1 MAANQEN
8 KSEKIRRAIYGSPE
22 SLLKIGQK
30 SIQCY
35 VLDDG
40 TAVLSG
46 RGMLDALGIEKS
58 HGGKL
63 SEFINRISRNGIIDS
78 DLAMGLNNPIKFTR
92 PGRGGKPSNG
102 YEATILTS
110 VCRAILTARRNG
122 LLNTDTMQAIAV
134 ECEIIIAA
142 FSDVGIIATIY
153 EITGYEK
160 AKVANAYQS
169 FLEKF
174 LLKEAAAY
182 VKRFPIAFFEVMCDL
197 KGWAYEKGKTRYI
210 PAMGHVINDVIY
222 SRLAPNILDELKK
235 LNPKVDGKRQHKQ
248 HSFLTVDV
256 GVPAL
261 NEHIIGVMALARANS
276 SWNKFYAQLSA
287 AYPTYNNPQMF
298 LFPPD
303 QIADMIKEEE
313 RKEEMRI
320 KMNELG
326 NSRFNNALIKALSYN
341 PRKQE
346 EPSN

>member
-1 MAANQEN
+1 MDNLEK
-8 KSEKIRRAIYGSPE
+8 KSEEVRRAICGSPE
-22 SLLKIGQK
+22 TLLTIGNR
-30 SIQCY
+30 SINCY

-40 TAVLSG
+40 TAMLSG
-46 RGMLDALGIEKS
+46 RGMLDALGIERT

-63 SEFINRISRNGIIDS
+63 SGFVSFLERKNIIDT
-78 DLAMGLNNPIKFTR
+78 DLATRLNSPIKFTR
-92 PGRGGKPSNG
+92 PGRGGAPANG
-102 YEATILTS
+102 YEATLLTKL
-110 VCRAILTARRNG
+110 CRAILEARRNG
-122 LLNTDTMQAIAV
+122 LLETDAMKILAA
-134 ECEIIIAA
+134 ESEIIIAA

-153 EITGYEK
+153 EITGYERL
-160 AKVANAYQS
+160 KVADAYQS

-182 VKRFPIAFFEVMCDL
+182 VRRFPVTFFEVMCDL
-197 KGWAYEKGKTRYI
+197 KGWPYEKGKTRYI

-222 SRLAPNILDELKK
+222 SRLAPNILDELKER
-235 LNPKVDGKRQHKQ
+235 NPSIDGKRKHKQ

-303 QIADMIKEEE
+303 QVADMIKEEE
-313 RKEEMRI
+313 QKEEIRI
-320 KMNELG
+320 SKNP
-326 NSRFNNALIKALSYN
+326 NFN
-341 PRKQE
+341 
-346 EPSN
+346 